1 MDLLF
6 IVLIFCFFL
15 FLYVLYELGR
25 DDFVIMRKN
34 ISMEKIFNV
43 AFIIALLSL
52 VSSRLS
58 YVVSHPS
65 SSFIN
70 PLVFLVFPYYPGLS
84 LSGAI
89 LGGISFSILVLRK
102 WTIPAGRIIDF
113 FTVGFISVFPIG
125 FLLSTVTSGRRI
137 NGQIFLLLLIYIL
150 FFLATIKFILP
161 KTIEGKI
168 KDGSLSAIVISLFT
182 IIYLISSFLINS
194 KSIINLENF
203 LSFVII
209 ITSFAFL
216 LQNEGIEKVFRR

>member
-6 IVLIFCFFL
+6 IVLFFCFFL

-43 AFIIALLSL
+43 AFIVAVLSL
-52 VSSRLS
+52 ASSRLF

-89 LGGISFSILVLRK
+89 LGGISFSVLVLRK
-102 WTIPAGRIIDF
+102 WAMPVGRIIDF

-125 FLLSTVTSGRRI
+125 FLLSIVTSGRQI
-137 NGQIFLLLLIYIL
+137 NGEIFLLLLIYVL
-150 FFLATIKFILP
+150 FFLAAIKFILP
-161 KTIEGKI
+161 KTVEGKI
-168 KDGSLSAIVISLFT
+168 KDGSLSAIVFSLFT
-182 IIYLISSFLINS
+182 IIYLISNLFINS
-194 KSIINLENF
+194 KSIINFENF
-203 LSFVII
+203 LSLVII
-209 ITSFAFL
+209 IASFAFL
-216 LQNEGIEKVFRR
+216 LQREGIEKVFRR